1 MKSIFIYN
9 GDKLVKELAI
19 LHDGYW
25 YCQYAV
31 RNESNVLSVISL
43 CPNSISFSKMRRL
56 RDIKFLIVS
65 VSEFTTNKK
74 RGDYN

>member
-1 MKSIFIYN
+1 MKTIFIHD

-31 RNESNVLSVISL
+31 RSESCVLSVIS
-43 CPNSISFSKMRRL
+43 M
-56 RDIKFLIVS
+56 
-65 VSEFTTNKK
+65 SEFDSIIKDATAKGYKIINKFCH
-74 RGDYN
+74 

>member
-9 GDKLVKELAI
+9 GDELVKELAI

-31 RNESNVLSVISL
+31 RSESNVLSVIS
-43 CPNSISFSKMRRL
+43 M
-56 RDIKFLIVS
+56 
-65 VSEFTTNKK
+65 SEFDSIIKDATAKGYQITNKFC
-74 RGDYN
+74 R